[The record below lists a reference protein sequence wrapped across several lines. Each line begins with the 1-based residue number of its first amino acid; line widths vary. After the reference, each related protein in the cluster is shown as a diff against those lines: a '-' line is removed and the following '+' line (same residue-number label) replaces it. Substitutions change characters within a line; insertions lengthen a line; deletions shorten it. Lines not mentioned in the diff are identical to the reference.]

1 MCLLLIHL
9 QSYSAPILHSSLNR
23 LACKFFVLFI
33 KLFFLSLP
41 PFLPRLC
48 HNSSPLILLISAPLK
63 HSKSLVTAQV
73 NNKPRSRQSKVNACF
88 LITYHS
94 YNESGIT
101 IFQNIYTHKNAIPT
115 FFAFFRILWSL
126 FLATRSSREDSSRF
140 YRVKLWWRSL
150 KAHMSRIPQRYQR
163 RRC

>member
-9 QSYSAPILHSSLNR
+9 RSYSAPILHSSLNR

-115 FFAFFRILWSL
+115 ILHSL
-126 FLATRSSREDSSRF
+126 IFIFSNWILKRRFL
-140 YRVKLWWRSL
+140 KIL
-150 KAHMSRIPQRYQR
+150 
-163 RRC
+163 